1 METCMAQNISYLF
14 KTHQGRGGGK
24 LGSAL
29 HTPNVCLCHYFQQRH
44 TAKISNYVVRV
55 TGILA
60 TILSGAVF
68 QYISYKC
75 NAKCTTTAYKHT
87 HSSNMK
93 GGGKKYIYIYIWD
106 APKYSPLLRSLV
118 HRQGAGL
125 LCANS
130 QCSSDLVYAWNINS
144 RAQRAI
150 TFRLKSTFIFLT
162 VFLITINENIM
173 SF

>member
-1 METCMAQNISYLF
+1 METCRAQNIYYLF
-14 KTHQGRGGGK
+14 KTHRKKKRVG
-24 LGSAL
+24 
-29 HTPNVCLCHYFQQRH
+29 LCITYTQCVLILIFP
-44 TAKISNYVVRV
+44 TMIYPKISNYVAWLTR
-55 TGILA
+55 ILD

-68 QYISYKC
+68 QYISY
-75 NAKCTTTAYKHT
+75 NVMQNVLLLHT
-87 HSSNMK
+87 SILIHPIRK
-93 GGGKKYIYIYIWD
+93 GEEKYIYIYMRCAEVFPFTAVTW
-106 APKYSPLLRSLV
+106 AQTRC
-118 HRQGAGL
+118 RT

-150 TFRLKSTFIFLT
+150 TFRLKINIHFFT